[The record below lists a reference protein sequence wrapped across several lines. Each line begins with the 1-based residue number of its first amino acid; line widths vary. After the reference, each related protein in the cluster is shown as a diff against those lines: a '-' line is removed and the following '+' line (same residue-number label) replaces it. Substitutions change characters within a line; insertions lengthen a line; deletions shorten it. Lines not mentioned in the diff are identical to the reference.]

1 MDVAGLAG
9 LSLFEGLTPDELE
22 LVAAEAVEVEAPPG
36 KDLVR
41 DGALAWDFFV
51 IREGTA
57 DVEHGRA
64 RLTSLGPGDYFGE
77 VGVFAS
83 DRRRTASVVSTS
95 PVRALRLT
103 THQLRTLCDRV
114 PLLSERLHATA
125 ADRDH

>member
-1 MDVAGLAG
+1 MDVAGLEG
-9 LSLFEGLTPDELE
+9 LALFDGLTPDELQ
-22 LVAAEAVEVEAPPG
+22 LVAAHAVEVEAPPG

-57 DVEHGRA
+57 DVEHGHA
-64 RLTSLGPGDYFGE
+64 KLTSLGPGDYFGE

-95 PVRALRLT
+95 LVRALRLT
-103 THQLRTLCDRV
+103 TSQLRTVCDQV
-114 PLLSERLHATA
+114 PLLNERLHATA

>member
-1 MDVAGLAG
+1 MDVTGLAG
-9 LSLFEGLTPDELE
+9 LELFDGLSDEELA
-22 LVAAEAVEVEAPPG
+22 LVAAEAVEVEAPAG

-51 IREGTA
+51 IRQGTA
-57 DVEHGRA
+57 DVEQGHA
-64 RLTSLGPGDYFGE
+64 RMTSLGPGDYFGE

-95 PVRALRLT
+95 PVRAIRLT
-103 THQLRTLCDRV
+103 AHQLRTLCDRV

-125 ADRDH
+125 AERDR

>member
-9 LSLFEGLTPDELE
+9 LELFDGLSDEELN
-22 LVAAEAVEVEAPPG
+22 LVAAEAVEVEAPAG

-57 DVEHGRA
+57 DVEHGRE
-64 RLTSLGPGDYFGE
+64 RISSLGPGDYFGE

-95 PVRALRLT
+95 PVKAVRLT
-103 THQLRTLCDRV
+103 THQLRTLCDQV
-114 PLLSERLHATA
+114 PLLDQRLHATA
-125 ADRDH
+125 AERDQ